1 MIVGV
6 LRVEL
11 AVPEATSLKAKRSV
25 IKSLKDRLS
34 HRHNVSVAEV
44 ESLDSHQR
52 AVLGLAMVAN
62 DSRFVRSCLDKIV
75 DELRVARAAI
85 LVDYDVEIMSGP
97 WGD

>member
-44 ESLDSHQR
+44 DNLDSHQR

-75 DELRVARAAI
+75 DELRVTRAAI
-85 LVDYDVEIMSGP
+85 LVDYDVEIMSGE